1 MKYRFHILLKYSS
14 FSINNHKYSFNVTF
28 DSSRR
33 HKMFSSLSN
42 VCDEMKKITFLTE
55 IYHLLRSVNPYE
67 TIDITDP
74 CSMQDMCK
82 IWT

>member
-1 MKYRFHILLKYSS
+1 
-14 FSINNHKYSFNVTF
+14 
-28 DSSRR
+28 
-33 HKMFSSLSN
+33 MFSSLSN

>member
-1 MKYRFHILLKYSS
+1 MKYRFHFLLKYSS

-33 HKMFSSLSN
+33 QN
-42 VCDEMKKITFLTE
+42 VFLFIQRLWRNEKINFLTE
-55 IYHLLRSVNPYE
+55 IYHLLGSVNTYE